1 MTRNKERFLNEED
14 MSKGEYIEEITRL
27 LTNCSIPKLKKVLNL
42 LDGKGKTNV
51 DLRGAQGTSMSLR
64 FVFQGNELKLKDELS
79 RAKTPKQ
86 QERIIFANIYNT
98 RNMSVKFLH
107 SFRDRNVFEIKNSE
121 YPDRPY
127 EHVVYKDY

>member
-1 MTRNKERFLNEED
+1 MTRNKERLLSEAD
-14 MSKGEYIEEITRL
+14 MSKGEYIEEIIER

-51 DLRGAQGTSMSLR
+51 VLHGSQGTDMSLR

-107 SFRDRNVFEIKNSE
+107 SFQDRNVFEIKNSE

-127 EHVVYKDY
+127 ELVVYKDY